1 MIKNHLFILF
11 CLFTVSCSFLNYD
24 DILVISKQ
32 SLLGVPKVQVDDDL
46 LSSFSES
53 VLILNIGKIQSSI
66 FTLQKV
72 NNGRYYWNSKNFET
86 IITDR
91 YGKINATYGL
101 KYNNEVIESDF
112 DLASKEY
119 KSLVI
124 FQNPTALV
132 EQHVE
137 LSVDVN
143 SSGLKQLHETIEIER
158 LRQTWENL
166 YEYDEYNFPVRTIQK
181 THPNLPKI
189 EMSFY
194 FKFN

>member
-143 SSGLKQLHETIEIER
+143 SSGLKQLH
-158 LRQTWENL
+158 
-166 YEYDEYNFPVRTIQK
+166 
-181 THPNLPKI
+181 
-189 EMSFY
+189 
-194 FKFN
+194 